1 MEERSE
7 RELFAEKYN
16 LKKPVDKN
24 DREADF
30 YWHRQSEQWLIKH
43 DACERIHAI
52 EKMSNPQVNVITDD
66 NETGTFMLISVKH
79 GDLEWEDV
87 GEATPQNCVSKYY
100 RSMAFKRGL
109 DRCVLKL
116 LKAYELFYSDSEIEP
131 TNSTQK
137 TDKKQNS
144 ENELDNHG
152 K

>member
-1 MEERSE
+1 MEEKSE

-24 DREADF
+24 DRGADF
-30 YWHRQSEQWLIKH
+30 YWHRQSEKWLIKH

-109 DRCVLKL
+109 DRCILKL
-116 LKAYELFYSDSEIEP
+116 LKAYELFYSDAEIEP
-131 TNSTQK
+131 TITQK
-137 TDKKQNS
+137 VNKQQKS
-144 ENELDNHG
+144 ENDLDDHG